1 MLYVTFEELHLFL
14 LEDFLLPPH
23 HRFLCSALIGV
34 STSVLKCKTITLS
47 PEKMIIHLHAAPVPG
62 YRGLEFGATK
72 LAPGL
77 ELLNTDMKLPS
88 NLIISQPWET
98 FVWFACSWCGG
109 GGLTKLTSSGLQPIN
124 SIARHRPGSPRL
136 GSPRNH
142 PQKWKY
148 FPCMWIRVHLKIEMK
163 SHISSPPGLLKDGN
177 GKYIICINRSTHTW
191 SGEIFHFIR
200 RRFSFVDVQVSLQYP
215 IYIFIL
221 EHERVQTS

>member
-1 MLYVTFEELHLFL
+1 MLLQCPVIGGWNSEPQNSHLGSNY
-14 LEDFLLPPH
+14 
-23 HRFLCSALIGV
+23 CW
-34 STSVLKCKTITLS
+34 
-47 PEKMIIHLHAAPVPG
+47 
-62 YRGLEFGATK
+62 
-72 LAPGL
+72 
-77 ELLNTDMKLPS
+77 NTDMKLPS

-148 FPCMWIRVHLKIEMK
+148 FPCMWKRVHLKIEMK

-177 GKYIICINRSTHTW
+177 GKYIICINRITHPW